1 MSNSDSPHRVDRRSE
16 FPKFNPREAP
26 PSFGG
31 FVESVRDLLDLSV
44 AADADDDAYA
54 AATEQIRNAVATL
67 EPYREVNEGDG
78 PANRVSDLPGRGSAM
93 QTPWRMVKFDETGV
107 RSVLRFRRAHVGG
120 NNAAHGGMIAN
131 VFDEHLGW
139 IVYSGGHPLAR
150 TAYLNVSY
158 KQVAPV
164 GPELIVDGWVD
175 RVEGRKIYVAAT
187 LSDQEGTVLADCEA
201 LMVALLEHHV

>member
-1 MSNSDSPHRVDRRSE
+1 MSTSETPRRVDRRSE
-16 FPKFNPREAP
+16 FPKFQPREAP

-31 FVESVRDLLDLSV
+31 FVEAVRDLLDLSV
-44 AADADDDAYA
+44 AADADDAAYA
-54 AATEQIRNAVATL
+54 AAAAQVREAVDTL
-67 EPYREVNEGDG
+67 EPYREVKEGDG

-93 QTPWRMVKFDETGV
+93 QTPWRMVKFDESGV
-107 RSVLRFRRAHVGG
+107 RSLLRFRRAHVGG

-158 KQVAPV
+158 WRVAPV

-187 LSDQEGTVLADCEA
+187 LSDQEGNVLAECKA
-201 LMVALLEHHV
+201 LMIGLLEHHV